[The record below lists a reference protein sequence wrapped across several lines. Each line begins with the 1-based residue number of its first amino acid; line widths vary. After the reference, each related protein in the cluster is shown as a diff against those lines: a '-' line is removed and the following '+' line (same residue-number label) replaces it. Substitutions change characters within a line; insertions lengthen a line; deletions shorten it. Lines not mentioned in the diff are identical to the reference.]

1 MEKIRCITTAFL
13 LSFAIGCATTPGTDS
28 PVPGP
33 SADTNKS
40 LSLYASPG
48 ELQAIRRS
56 IDPESPSA
64 VNLDHYSALMRQKGF
79 FRDDRG
85 WRRAGTR

>member
-1 MEKIRCITTAFL
+1 MKKVRCILAALL
-13 LSFAIGCATTPGTDS
+13 LSFAIGCANTPKTDS
-28 PVPGP
+28 PAPAP
-33 SADTNKS
+33 NADTNEP
-40 LSLYASPG
+40 LSQYASPG

-79 FRDDRG
+79 VRGDRG
-85 WRRAGTR
+85 

>member
-1 MEKIRCITTAFL
+1 MKKIRCMIAPLLLLFAFGCTA
-13 LSFAIGCATTPGTDS
+13 TPETDN
-28 PVPGP
+28 PAP

-40 LSLYASPG
+40 LSQYASPG

-64 VNLDHYSALMRQKGF
+64 VNLDHHRDLMRQKGF
-79 FRDDRG
+79 VRDDRG
-85 WRRAGTR
+85 WRRVGTR